1 MTFFDEGKIYFINS
15 EVLEDDDKDVKVHD
29 EGMYYVENDAQVM
42 LSEDER
48 NALLSKVELEMK
60 KIGLVA
66 VMPERYLK
74 WKEQGR

>member
-15 EVLEDDDKDVKVHD
+15 EVLEDDDKDVKVYD

-42 LSEDER
+42 LSEEER

-66 VMPERYLK
+66 VMPGRYLK